1 MAHAS
6 IVRVASAAG
15 MALSINA
22 AAAAAATRIQQ
33 WKALDNQLFFL
44 LSGIFF
50 YHMSLSRRAIITV
63 EERTKSR
70 LFRRILKKC
79 PLVVAGKQC

>member
-1 MAHAS
+1 VAHAS

-15 MALSINA
+15 MALSIN

>member
-1 MAHAS
+1 
-6 IVRVASAAG
+6 VRVASAAG

-22 AAAAAATRIQQ
+22 AAAAAARIQQ

>member
-1 MAHAS
+1 
-6 IVRVASAAG
+6 
-15 MALSINA
+15 MALSIN
-22 AAAAAATRIQQ
+22 AAAAATRIQQ
-33 WKALDNQLFFL
+33 WKAPDNQLFFL

-63 EERTKSR
+63 EKRTKSR